1 MGVLTYKEL
10 PPVNSV
16 RWMSLDYLPGEDWRY
31 VVGYEGYYLVS
42 SYGRV
47 KRLYREFVGSD
58 GVLYRRYEKI
68 LSASVNDKGY
78 YCVGL
83 MKKEQN
89 TGSVK
94 IPVHSLVAKA
104 FISNPENKPCVDH
117 WDTNK
122 GNNTVANLR
131 WVTKKE
137 NTNNPLT
144 RMNMLAAFNKRRKP
158 VIVFDVDWN
167 SIGMFECVG
176 DAMKD
181 LNITRSTL
189 HRSTINKGKTVVLNK
204 YRAVYIEDYKGKDN
218 IVWRNCL

>member
-16 RWMSLDYLPGEDWRY
+16 RWMSLDSLPGEDWRY

-104 FISNPENKPCVDH
+104 FIPNPENKGVIDH
-117 WDTNK
+117 IDTNK
-122 GNNTVANLR
+122 NNNMLYNLR
-131 WVTKKE
+131 WVTTKE
-137 NTNNPLT
+137 NVNNPISRLK
-144 RMNMLAAFNKRRKP
+144 MLASSNKRRKP
-158 VIVFDVDWN
+158 IIVFDKEWN
-167 SIGMFECVG
+167 TIGMFECVG
-176 DAMKD
+176 DAMSN
-181 LNITRSTL
+181 LNIGRSSL
-189 HRSTINKGKTVVLNK
+189 HRSTQNQGQTIVLGK
-204 YRAVYIEDYKGKDN
+204 YRAVYVEEYSQKQI
-218 IVWRNCL
+218 